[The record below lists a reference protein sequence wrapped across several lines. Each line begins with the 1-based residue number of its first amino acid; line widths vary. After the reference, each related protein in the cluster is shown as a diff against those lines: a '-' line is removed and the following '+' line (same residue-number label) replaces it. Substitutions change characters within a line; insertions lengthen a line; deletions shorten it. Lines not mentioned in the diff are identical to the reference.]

1 MNRIP
6 KMSIL
11 LTILYTCRR
20 SNGIPAL
27 HSISPVIGMEENA
40 VSINQTSWK
49 PAIGTPRINTHFMI
63 VESAR
68 HTWCSDGENQ
78 RVRSHTVYV
87 QGHSQYDINVLC
99 FIFRYKSVNSRSAI
113 DRSEIGTYYVFNGH
127 KMENVTTQ
135 KEKKNLWGF
144 KKKSLR
150 TRILPWLYGNGFTCN
165 NQIFL
170 FEILQIK
177 WSIDKKCE
185 LIKINQLLFFGK
197 KIYLLSRWFS
207 CLGRVLHIAIHTHE
221 PYPLCACSIGDF
233 LSRASKYLV

>member
-27 HSISPVIGMEENA
+27 HSISPVIGM
-40 VSINQTSWK
+40 SINQTSWK
-49 PAIGTPRINTHFMI
+49 PAIGTPRINTHFMT

-87 QGHSQYDINVLC
+87 QGHSQYDKNVLC

-113 DRSEIGTYYVFNGH
+113 DRNEIGTYYVFNGH

-135 KEKKNLWGF
+135 KEKKTFEDL
-144 KKKSLR
+144 KKSLR

-170 FEILQIK
+170 FEILQYKPI
-177 WSIDKKCE
+177 I
-185 LIKINQLLFFGK
+185 
-197 KIYLLSRWFS
+197 
-207 CLGRVLHIAIHTHE
+207 VLW
-221 PYPLCACSIGDF
+221 
-233 LSRASKYLV
+233 

>member
-1 MNRIP
+1 
-6 KMSIL
+6 
-11 LTILYTCRR
+11 
-20 SNGIPAL
+20 
-27 HSISPVIGMEENA
+27 
-40 VSINQTSWK
+40 
-49 PAIGTPRINTHFMI
+49 MI

-68 HTWCSDGENQ
+68 HPWCSDGENH

-87 QGHSQYDINVLC
+87 QGHSQYDKNVLC

-135 KEKKNLWGF
+135 KEKNTFEDL
-144 KKKSLR
+144 KKSLR

-207 CLGRVLHIAIHTHE
+207 CLGRVLHIAIHTHV

-233 LSRASKYLV
+233 LSRASKYHV

>member
-49 PAIGTPRINTHFMI
+49 PAIGTPWINTHFMMI

-68 HTWCSDGENQ
+68 HPWCSDCENQ

-87 QGHSQYDINVLC
+87 QGHSQYDKNVLC

-113 DRSEIGTYYVFNGH
+113 DRGEIGTYYVFNGH

-135 KEKKNLWGF
+135 KEKKTFEDL
-144 KKKSLR
+144 KKSLR

-170 FEILQIK
+170 FEILQYKPI
-177 WSIDKKCE
+177 I
-185 LIKINQLLFFGK
+185 
-197 KIYLLSRWFS
+197 
-207 CLGRVLHIAIHTHE
+207 VLW
-221 PYPLCACSIGDF
+221 
-233 LSRASKYLV
+233 

>member
-49 PAIGTPRINTHFMI
+49 PAIGTPRINTHFMT

-87 QGHSQYDINVLC
+87 QGHSQYDKNVLC
-99 FIFRYKSVNSRSAI
+99 FIFRYKSANSRSAI
-113 DRSEIGTYYVFNGH
+113 DRGEIGTYYVFNDIKW
-127 KMENVTTQ
+127 KMLRRR
-135 KEKKNLWGF
+135 KKKNLWGF
-144 KKKSLR
+144 KKNHWELAYFLDCMEMALHVIIRYFYLKYFKL
-150 TRILPWLYGNGFTCN
+150 NGAS
-165 NQIFL
+165 
-170 FEILQIK
+170 IK
-177 WSIDKKCE
+177 
-185 LIKINQLLFFGK
+185 N
-197 KIYLLSRWFS
+197 
-207 CLGRVLHIAIHTHE
+207 VN
-221 PYPLCACSIGDF
+221 
-233 LSRASKYLV
+233 

>member
-11 LTILYTCRR
+11 LTILYTCRW

-40 VSINQTSWK
+40 VSINQTKTSN
-49 PAIGTPRINTHFMI
+49 RNTSDQHLKM

-68 HTWCSDGENQ
+68 HPWCSDGENQ

-87 QGHSQYDINVLC
+87 QGHSQYDKNVLC
-99 FIFRYKSVNSRSAI
+99 FIFRYKSVNSRSTI
-113 DRSEIGTYYVFNGH
+113 DRGEIGTYYVFNGH

-135 KEKKNLWGF
+135 KEKKTFEDL
-144 KKKSLR
+144 KKSLR

-207 CLGRVLHIAIHTHE
+207 CLGRVLHIAIHTHV

>member
-11 LTILYTCRR
+11 LTILYTSTCRR

-63 VESAR
+63 VESASHPR
-68 HTWCSDGENQ
+68 CSDGENQ

-87 QGHSQYDINVLC
+87 QGHSQYDKNVLC

-135 KEKKNLWGF
+135 KEKKTFEDL
-144 KKKSLR
+144 KKISLR

-170 FEILQIK
+170 FEILQYKPI
-177 WSIDKKCE
+177 I
-185 LIKINQLLFFGK
+185 
-197 KIYLLSRWFS
+197 
-207 CLGRVLHIAIHTHE
+207 VLW
-221 PYPLCACSIGDF
+221 
-233 LSRASKYLV
+233 

>member
-40 VSINQTSWK
+40 VSINQTKTSN
-49 PAIGTPRINTHFMI
+49 RNTSDQHLKM
-63 VESAR
+63 VESASHPR
-68 HTWCSDGENQ
+68 CSDCENQ

-87 QGHSQYDINVLC
+87 QGHSQYDKNVLC

-135 KEKKNLWGF
+135 KEKKTFEDL
-144 KKKSLR
+144 KKSHWEPAYFLDCMEMALHVIIR
-150 TRILPWLYGNGFTCN
+150 YFYLKYFKLNGAS
-165 NQIFL
+165 
-170 FEILQIK
+170 IK
-177 WSIDKKCE
+177 
-185 LIKINQLLFFGK
+185 N
-197 KIYLLSRWFS
+197 
-207 CLGRVLHIAIHTHE
+207 VN
-221 PYPLCACSIGDF
+221 
-233 LSRASKYLV
+233 

>member
-49 PAIGTPRINTHFMI
+49 PAIGTPRINTHFMT

-68 HTWCSDGENQ
+68 HPWCSDGENQ

-87 QGHSQYDINVLC
+87 QGHSQYDKNVLC

-144 KKKSLR
+144 KKSHWEPAYFLDCMEMALHVIIRYFYLKYFKL
-150 TRILPWLYGNGFTCN
+150 NGAS
-165 NQIFL
+165 
-170 FEILQIK
+170 IK
-177 WSIDKKCE
+177 
-185 LIKINQLLFFGK
+185 N
-197 KIYLLSRWFS
+197 
-207 CLGRVLHIAIHTHE
+207 VN
-221 PYPLCACSIGDF
+221 
-233 LSRASKYLV
+233 